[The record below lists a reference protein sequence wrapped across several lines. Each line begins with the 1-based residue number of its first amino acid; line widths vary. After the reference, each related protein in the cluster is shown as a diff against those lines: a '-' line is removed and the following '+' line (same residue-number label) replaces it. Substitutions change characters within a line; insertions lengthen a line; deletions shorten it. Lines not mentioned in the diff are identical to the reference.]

1 MASARF
7 LPLGFDRSA
16 MAASMREKGIDAV
29 LLSSPENVFYTTG
42 YPPLPYAGNPILYA
56 LRNQLPAYSFIEH
69 DGRVTLFA
77 WIGAVLGEVEFGAD
91 HLEMFADRRGAH
103 EVLKNFLAA
112 KKLEGKIVGIESSC
126 PYTVAMIFDQDIGP
140 MGLTVVDAVMDALRA
155 VKSAEEVEAVRKSTA
170 IAEATVNELMD
181 VIRPGISRPWL
192 IREIKA
198 RLIKNGA
205 DGASHVT
212 VSFGGSNPEV
222 EIDERL
228 DENRLVVLD
237 IGASR
242 GGYVSDIRRH
252 AYTGEVPGGLQA
264 LYSRMC
270 GLVDE
275 VSRGLIP
282 GKTGKD
288 IYDLS
293 VKLYEENGFI
303 PLIVNAGHT
312 MGINTEEI
320 WLSREA
326 DLTLKAGMIVNLELY
341 TQYEETHETIGD
353 EETYLIT
360 EKGPVQLTEL
370 PRVIRKV

>member
-1 MASARF
+1 
-7 LPLGFDRSA
+7 

-42 YPPLPYAGNPILYA
+42 YPLLPYAGNPILYA
-56 LRNQLPAYSFIEH
+56 LKNQLPAYSFIEH

-77 WIGAVLGEVEFGAD
+77 WIGAVLGGVEFGAD
-91 HLEMFADRRGAH
+91 HVEVYADRKGAH
-103 EVLKNFLAA
+103 EVLRNFLAGR
-112 KKLEGKIVGIESSC
+112 KLGGKIVGIESSC
-126 PYTVAMIFDQDIGP
+126 PYSVAMIFDQDISP
-140 MGLTVVDAVMDALRA
+140 MGLTVVDAVVDTLRA
-155 VKSAEEVEAVRKSTA
+155 VKSSKEIEAVRKSTA
-170 IAEATVNELMD
+170 IAEATANELMD
-181 VIRPGISRPWL
+181 LIKPGISRPWL
-192 IREIKA
+192 IRETKT

-237 IGASR
+237 LGASC

-252 AYTGEVPGGLQA
+252 AYTGQVPDGLQA
-264 LYSRMC
+264 LYSVMC
-270 GLVDE
+270 GLVDG
-275 VSRGLIP
+275 VSRGLVP
-282 GKTGKD
+282 GTTGKE
-288 IYDLS
+288 IYELS
-293 VKLYEENGFI
+293 VRLYEEKGLI
-303 PLIVNAGHT
+303 PLIINAGHT

-320 WLSREA
+320 WLSRET

-341 TQYEETHETIGD
+341 TQYDETRETIGD

-360 EKGPVQLTEL
+360 EKGPVQLTGL